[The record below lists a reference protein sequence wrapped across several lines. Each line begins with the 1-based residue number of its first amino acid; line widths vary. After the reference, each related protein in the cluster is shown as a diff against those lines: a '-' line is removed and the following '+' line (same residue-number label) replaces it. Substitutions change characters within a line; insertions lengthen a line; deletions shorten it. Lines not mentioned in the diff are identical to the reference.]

1 MLPFNKRNASLILP
15 DRSNAWNGE
24 QIQEKI
30 FFEVTSHESLAA
42 QARTTAAPR
51 QGGV

>member
-1 MLPFNKRNASLILP
+1 MLSFNKWKASLIFP
-15 DRSNAWNGE
+15 DGSNAWNGE
-24 QIQEKI
+24 QIQEKM

-42 QARTTAAPR
+42 QAGTTAAPR